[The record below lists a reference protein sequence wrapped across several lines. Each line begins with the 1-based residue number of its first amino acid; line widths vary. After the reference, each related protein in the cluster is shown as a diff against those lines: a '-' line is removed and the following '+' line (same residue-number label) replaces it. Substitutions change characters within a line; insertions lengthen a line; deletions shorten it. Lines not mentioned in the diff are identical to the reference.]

1 MKIRKS
7 MLILTLMTAVGL
19 PCTLGAG
26 EPTIADRIN
35 SSGSVTIIQPD
46 ALNARLQKVVVSES
60 DGDDNTEEQSGPV
73 AIPKVKAGYR
83 VQVFDDN
90 NVRTAKQEA
99 HERKTKIESRFPMMA
114 TYVTFN
120 SPYWRVKVGDFSTRS
135 EAEAAMAEIRQAF
148 PELAKSLRIVR
159 DRIKH
164 Q

>member
-1 MKIRKS
+1 MKIRTS
-7 MLILTLMTAVGL
+7 MLFLTLMAAVAM

-26 EPTIADRIN
+26 EPTIADCIN
-35 SSGSVTIIQPD
+35 SGGNVTIIQPD
-46 ALNARLQKVVVSES
+46 ALNVRLQKVLSEPVS
-60 DGDDNTEEQSGPV
+60 DDNSEEQNGLI

-99 HERKTKIESRFPMMA
+99 HERKSKIESRFPMMA

-135 EAEAAMAEIRQAF
+135 EAEAAMAEIRQEF